1 MESFYWFDFETFGAN
16 PAKDRPSQF
25 AGIRTDMEF
34 NVIGEPLNIFC
45 KPSDDFLPHPEACL
59 ITGITPQQALQQ
71 GVSERDFF
79 RQIHLELS
87 AARTCA
93 VGYNNIRFDDEVV
106 RFGLYRNFYDP
117 YAREWQDGNSRW
129 DILDMLRMTH
139 ALRPQGIEWPLNDQG
154 LPSFRLE
161 LLSSANQI
169 EHENA
174 HDALADVEAT
184 IAMAKLVKQNQP
196 RLFDYLFSL
205 RDKRKVMAE
214 IDLISHIPFVHCSG
228 MLGPEHAYCGVMMP
242 LAPHPTNKNSVIC
255 IDLCK
260 VFEDLSE
267 LTSDDYQRRI
277 FTRKEDLEAGENRL
291 PIKEVHYNK
300 CPAVAPIGVLN
311 DAAQQRLEID
321 LDDCLQKVEIIKS
334 QLAKVTGNLLHA
346 HQQASFEPI
355 TNPDHALYSGGFFK
369 PSDRNKMEQIKTM
382 GWQALAQSQFNF
394 EDNRLDEMLFR
405 YRARNAPETLSAEE
419 RTRWNAFKKSNF
431 FDQSSL
437 LFDELMDKLEALQ
450 QDPSNDQSILLDVK
464 TYAQQLVDSLN

>member
-1 MESFYWFDFETFGAN
+1 
-16 PAKDRPSQF
+16 K
-25 AGIRTDMEF
+25 
-34 NVIGEPLNIFC
+34 
-45 KPSDDFLPHPEACL
+45 
-59 ITGITPQQALQQ
+59 
-71 GVSERDFF
+71 SE
-79 RQIHLELS
+79 E
-87 AARTCA
+87 
-93 VGYNNIRFDDEVV
+93 
-106 RFGLYRNFYDP
+106 
-117 YAREWQDGNSRW
+117 
-129 DILDMLRMTH
+129 
-139 ALRPQGIEWPLNDQG
+139 IE
-154 LPSFRLE
+154 
-161 LLSSANQI
+161 
-169 EHENA
+169 
-174 HDALADVEAT
+174 
-184 IAMAKLVKQNQP
+184 
-196 RLFDYLFSL
+196 
-205 RDKRKVMAE
+205 
-214 IDLISHIPFVHCSG
+214 
-228 MLGPEHAYCGVMMP
+228 
-242 LAPHPTNKNSVIC
+242 KN
-255 IDLCK
+255 
-260 VFEDLSE
+260 
-267 LTSDDYQRRI
+267 
-277 FTRKEDLEAGENRL
+277 RKEDLEAGENRL